1 MLPIYYILISVEE
14 KEKFLF
20 LFLFVLFINSILT
33 FHYYLYLLLALL
45 RYPEKIVPGMLFR
58 KIFFFFFYNS
68 FEVSCYKIL
77 IENQHFLNYYLIILV
92 YSEIFIMFFSLV
104 LDT

>member
-33 FHYYLYLLLALL
+33 FHYYLYLFLALL

-58 KIFFFFFYNS
+58 IFFFYNS

-77 IENQHFLNYYLIILV
+77 IENQHFLNYYSIILV
-92 YSEIFIMFFSLV
+92 YYEIFIMFFPLV

>member
-20 LFLFVLFINSILT
+20 LFLFVLFINSTLT

-58 KIFFFFFYNS
+58 KIFFFYNS

-77 IENQHFLNYYLIILV
+77 IEKQHFLNYYSIILV
-92 YSEIFIMFFSLV
+92 YYEIFIMFFLLS
-104 LDT
+104 